1 MAINP
6 GHNGSV
12 AVVSDGK
19 LVYYIEEER
28 LSRHKYDGNPFLGMI
43 DVFKRYS
50 VDILVIGGTN
60 SEELGKLQWT
70 GEDVFTALARKIN
83 PKIKIYPASN
93 GHHIGHVGCTFYNS
107 GFDKAIAV
115 IVDGAGSFFVK
126 NDDNGE
132 LISSGYETDSVVVCE
147 YPLNFN
153 ILYKKY
159 GNNHTRGFSN
169 GVDEYDDTVPTVK
182 AYEAVTQY
190 LGFGFI
196 EAGKT
201 MGLAP
206 YGKPDP
212 NIPELFINERGNKN
226 VFVNNFPAGAYI
238 DQYKNEYLRQYA
250 DPAEWHKDPSKITEV
265 SKNLAY
271 KIQKDSQEIVL
282 AQIKRAIEKTGIKK
296 VCIAGGYGLNCTAN
310 YFYRKNLPADVE
322 LYCEPIAHDGGTA
335 IGLAQLFWHQETQ
348 STDINPL
355 TTLYLG
361 PSYDPGT
368 YLNNIDPTEFK
379 ISQVLPK
386 DIAKII
392 SKKNIVAM
400 FQGGSEAG
408 PRALGNRSILYDPR
422 DPEGKD
428 FVNIVKGREWFRPFA
443 GTVLKEDANDWFD
456 LAGMDETPFMMYA
469 VDIQADKVDQIP
481 CIAHVDNTCRIQTVS
496 KEQNENYYNLIN
508 EFKTI
513 TSVPMLFNTSFNL
526 AGDPLVETIDH
537 ALDTLR
543 KSKMKYLYL
552 PEIQTLL
559 TKVGI

>member
-1 MAINP
+1 
-6 GHNGSV
+6 
-12 AVVSDGK
+12 
-19 LVYYIEEER
+19 
-28 LSRHKYDGNPFLGMI
+28 
-43 DVFKRYS
+43 
-50 VDILVIGGTN
+50 
-60 SEELGKLQWT
+60 
-70 GEDVFTALARKIN
+70 
-83 PKIKIYPASN
+83 
-93 GHHIGHVGCTFYNS
+93 
-107 GFDKAIAV
+107 
-115 IVDGAGSFFVK
+115 
-126 NDDNGE
+126 
-132 LISSGYETDSVVVCE
+132 
-147 YPLNFN
+147 
-153 ILYKKY
+153 
-159 GNNHTRGFSN
+159 
-169 GVDEYDDTVPTVK
+169 
-182 AYEAVTQY
+182 
-190 LGFGFI
+190 
-196 EAGKT
+196 
-201 MGLAP
+201 
-206 YGKPDP
+206 
-212 NIPELFINERGNKN
+212 LFINERGNKN

-513 TSVPMLFNTSFNL
+513 TGVPMLFNTSFNL